1 MPSTSVPL
9 EIQKGVNSVR
19 RSLQKQQDIYV
30 SFLPD
35 SLLMSHTK
43 LFYVSTYYHTTRGSN
58 LIFILNELKHTITES
73 FHALPRSSTHSHTAK
88 MIRLKPRSRTTSS
101 FWDYVG
107 FIFLISCILG
117 VVASSSASPPPAQ
130 PSPSADV
137 ELICHTD
144 DLSECYPKI
153 FSPTNEFQVLHDDQ
167 DIPPGLHVR
176 MNVWT
181 GDKEAKLNIPDE
193 QNTELEGL
201 PVDKS
206 VVIVDPDQPEEEEQI
221 RIPAGAPVY
230 EANGKIKEPPKS
242 EESLNFHDSLEI
254 LRKGLD
260 IDQALEDL
268 EELSHDIYYGLK
280 IAEDFETIKSL
291 LCLANTDNIFSENP
305 DPVDVRRARL
315 AALTIA
321 ATLQNNAKAMKEVEK
336 HWPALMQRNC
346 AGFDDRLNAA
356 QIISDQSTGDMAL
369 AKARASAL
377 NSLLKIDDIRKHVV
391 KLGGMGQ
398 LLEVLVSNMG
408 EEWEPAK
415 RRVAQLVQ
423 DNFLDADMGAKLGL
437 WPVDDQNSDKECWG
451 FSETELTSRPSC
463 WDYAAKRLSE
473 ENKKDKGHWSH
484 ELWKQLKE
492 ARKGVPSS
500 QREKTEL

>member
-1 MPSTSVPL
+1 
-9 EIQKGVNSVR
+9 
-19 RSLQKQQDIYV
+19 
-30 SFLPD
+30 
-35 SLLMSHTK
+35 
-43 LFYVSTYYHTTRGSN
+43 
-58 LIFILNELKHTITES
+58 
-73 FHALPRSSTHSHTAK
+73 
-88 MIRLKPRSRTTSS
+88 
-101 FWDYVG
+101 
-107 FIFLISCILG
+107 
-117 VVASSSASPPPAQ
+117 
-130 PSPSADV
+130 
-137 ELICHTD
+137 
-144 DLSECYPKI
+144 
-153 FSPTNEFQVLHDDQ
+153 
-167 DIPPGLHVR
+167 

-181 GDKEAKLNIPDE
+181 GEKEAKLNVPDE
-193 QNTELEGL
+193 QNAELEGL

-206 VVIVDPDQPEEEEQI
+206 VVIVDPDQPEEEDQI

-230 EANGKIKEPPKS
+230 QADGKIKEPPKS

-280 IAEDFETIKSL
+280 IAEDYETVKSL
-291 LCLANTDNIFSENP
+291 LCLANTDNIFSEDP

-321 ATLQNNAKAMKEVEK
+321 ATLQNNAKALKEVEK
-336 HWPALMQRNC
+336 HWPALVQRNC

-356 QIISDQSTGDMAL
+356 QIIPDPKEGRSTGDLAL

-377 NSLLKIDDIRKHVV
+377 NSLLKIDGIREHVV

-398 LLEVLVSNMG
+398 LLEVLVSETG

-437 WPVDDQNSDKECWG
+437 WPVDDQKSDKECQG
-451 FSETELTSRPSC
+451 LSETELTSRPSC
-463 WDYAAKRLSE
+463 WDYAARRLSE
-473 ENKKDKGHWSH
+473 ENSRNKGHWSH
-484 ELWKQLKE
+484 ELWRQLKE
-492 ARKGVPSS
+492 ARKSVPKTD
-500 QREKTEL
+500 REKTEL